1 MRWAVVLCASSFG
14 WFLGGFGWFLLV
26 EDNFGL
32 FQMVCCFSSYTN
44 FTKYRRVILLLYSWS
59 HVIELGHSIFLLK
72 VKRRKKIIVALSL
85 SSLKISDYF
94 LYSIVFY
101 VR

>member
-1 MRWAVVLCASSFG
+1 MARCAVGLLEDSVGASSFG

-44 FTKYRRVILLLYSWS
+44 FTKYRRVTSLLYSLS

-72 VKRRKKIIVALSL
+72 VKQQEEDHCCL
-85 SSLKISDYF
+85 DT
-94 LYSIVFY
+94 
-101 VR
+101 